1 MRTFVNASVV
11 SLLLSSSSAIQV
23 KDVKDFDDVTEIQV
37 PRNSLD
43 AIEEQELDLK
53 QSLYPASIIQQNKTE
68 NAMSNETKASHA

>member
-43 AIEEQELDLK
+43 AIEEQESDLK
-53 QSLYPASIIQQNKTE
+53 QSLYPAAMIQQNKTE